1 MTRLLLAALAALLL
15 AQDLSGPV
23 VRVIDGDTIEI
34 ELAGETERVRY
45 IGIDTP
51 EMDDRR
57 PGLRDLARSARRANE
72 RLVGDRR
79 VRLELDVE
87 KRDPYGRLLAY
98 VWVGDTLVNEE
109 LVRLGHADTYTFP
122 PNVRYV
128 DRLVAAARGADRA
141 PVAGARA
148 VPPEGAIDASR
159 ASARAGEVATVCDR
173 VASSDYYEEG
183 RRRPTFLNL
192 GDRPYPRQQFT
203 VVIWGDHRDRF
214 ERAPE
219 SRYLRRDVCVRGTI
233 ELWRGLPQIVVE
245 DPADLWV
252 LE

>member
-1 MTRLLLAALAALLL
+1 MIRLVIVASAALLL
-15 AQDLSGPV
+15 LQDLSGPV
-23 VRVIDGDTIEI
+23 LRVVDGDTIEV

-57 PGLRDLARSARRANE
+57 PELRDLARAARRANAL
-72 RLVGDRR
+72 LVGNRR

-87 KRDPYGRLLAY
+87 KRDRYGRLLAY

-128 DRLVAAARGADRA
+128 DRLVAAARGAPPETGER
-141 PVAGARA
+141 P
-148 VPPEGAIDASR
+148 VPPDGAIDAST

-173 VASSDYYEEG
+173 VASSDYYAEG

-192 GDRPYPRQQFT
+192 GDRPYPRQEFT
-203 VVIWGDHRDRF
+203 VVIWGEHRDRF

-233 ELWRGLPQIVVE
+233 ELWRGVPQIVVE
-245 DPADLWV
+245 DPADLWL